1 MTTMNATN
9 TLPLGAITL
18 HRLVS
23 AYETLREQVA
33 DYYARQRTAAA
44 LRQLSHAQ
52 LDDIGLTPGDV
63 EDIAT
68 GRF

>member
-1 MTTMNATN
+1 MTTMNTTN

-18 HRLVS
+18 HRLVTF
-23 AYETLREQVA
+23 YETLREQVA
-33 DYYARQRTAAA
+33 EYHARQRTAAA
-44 LRQLSHAQ
+44 LRQLSNAQ

-63 EDIAT
+63 EDIAA

>member
-1 MTTMNATN
+1 MSTMNQTQN
-9 TLPLGAITL
+9 LPLGAITV

-23 AYETLREQVA
+23 FFETARGQVA

-44 LRQLSHAQ
+44 LRRLSNAQ

-63 EDIAT
+63 EDIAI